1 MSVIARWCT
10 KHRLVTV
17 VVWLAL
23 IIGLGAL
30 TGSAG
35 TKYNDTMS
43 IPASE
48 SSQAMDLLKQ
58 TMPASA
64 GDSDQVVWHT
74 GGGAKVTDADVQ
86 KRMTDA
92 LNQIATSPGVA
103 AVTSPYSGPGGAGQT
118 GRPTQISKDQTTAY
132 ATVNFAQEAH
142 DLLKAEV
149 QHVIDLAQGARGPN
163 LQVELGGQAISQA
176 ERNVGGAADLIGVL
190 AALVVLGLVFRA
202 AGAAVMPILTGVAGV
217 ASGILGTGQLSHL
230 ISISSTAPT
239 LATLVGLGVGIDY
252 ALFIVNRHRKGLMA
266 GMSVEDSVAKALNTS
281 GRAVIFAG
289 GTVVIALLG
298 MFALGLSFL
307 NGMAIGAAVTVSMTV
322 LAAITLLPAMLGFLK
337 LRVLSKKQRRELAA
351 RQAGVGVLV
360 PYTHASRRR
369 AAGVSGPADLDEH
382 GRVREST
389 VFTRWAGRVQARPLG
404 KAVLAIAVMAVVAV
418 PFFSIRLGNSD
429 AGNDPKSTTTR
440 QAYDLLADGFGK
452 GSNGPLLLVAKL
464 GQPVQTPA
472 AGDQQALTKLVD
484 TIKTV
489 PDVAAVSA
497 RPMQPGQAIGVVQVV
512 PVSSPQDQATTGL
525 INNLRH
531 DVIPKAEA
539 GSTLHVMVSGPTAIS
554 NDFSHTLTG
563 KLPLFVAIIVG
574 LGCLLMILAF
584 RSLLVPLIGVAMN
597 LLTMGVAFGSLVAV
611 FQWGWGSE
619 ALGAGGAGPVE
630 AFVPVIVISILFGLS
645 MDYQVFLI
653 SRMHEEWSH
662 SKDNSRSVRV
672 GHGETGQVIVAAG
685 IIMTCVFGAFLF
697 NGQRVIAEFGLAL
710 AAAILLDVLM
720 LRLILVPA
728 LMHRFGRANWWLPKW
743 LDRVLPHVSVEGEP
757 EAVPAAVSGAV
768 RSVVPGARAGDGVS
782 ESGPSDASELTSANH
797 RIQ

>member
-1 MSVIARWCT
+1 MSVIARWC
-10 KHRLVTV
+10 HRRRLVTV
-17 VVWLAL
+17 LAWLAL

-35 TKYNDTMS
+35 TRYNDTLS

-48 SSQAMDLLKQ
+48 SSQALTLLKQ
-58 TMPASA
+58 TLPAQA

-74 GGGAKVTDADVQ
+74 SGGAKVTDPAVQ
-86 KRMTDA
+86 QRMTDA

-103 AVTSPYSGPGGAGQT
+103 GVTSPYSGPRGAV
-118 GRPTQISKDQTTAY
+118 QISKDQTTAY
-132 ATVNFAQEAH
+132 ATINFAQEAH
-142 DLLKAEV
+142 DIPNAEIT
-149 QHVIDLAQGARGPN
+149 HVIDVAQGARSGD

-176 ERNVGGAADLIGVL
+176 DRKVGGAADLIGVV
-190 AALVVLGLVFRA
+190 AALIVLGLVFRA
-202 AGAAVMPILTGVAGV
+202 IGAAVMPILTGVAGV
-217 ASGILGTGQLSHL
+217 ITGILGVGQLSHL
-230 ISISSTAPT
+230 FSISSTAPT

-252 ALFIVNRHRKGLMA
+252 ALFIVNRHRKGLMS
-266 GMSVEDSVAKALNTS
+266 GLSVEDSIAKALNTS
-281 GRAVIFAG
+281 GRAVLFAG

-360 PYTHASRRR
+360 PYARASRRGS
-369 AAGVSGPADLDEH
+369 AGVPGQPD
-382 GRVREST
+382 T
-389 VFTRWAGRVQARPLG
+389 VFSRWAGKVQAKPLG
-404 KAVLAIAVMAVVAV
+404 KAVLALAVMAVVAL
-418 PFFSIRLGNSD
+418 PFLSIRLGNSD

-440 QAYDLLADGFGK
+440 QAYDLLANGFGK
-452 GSNGPLLLVAKL
+452 GSNGPLLLVA
-464 GQPVQTPA
+464 QTPA
-472 AGDQQALTKLVD
+472 PGDQKALTTLVD
-484 TIKTV
+484 QIKTV
-489 PDVAAVSA
+489 PDVASVAA
-497 RPMQPGQAIGVVQVV
+497 KPLQPGQTLGVVQVV
-512 PVSSPQDQATTGL
+512 PVSSPQDKATSDL
-525 INNLRH
+525 INQLRH

-539 GSTLHVMVSGPTAIS
+539 GTTLHVMVSGPTAIS
-554 NDFSHTLTG
+554 NDFSHTLTS

-574 LGCLLMILAF
+574 LGCVLMMLAF
-584 RSLLVPLIGVAMN
+584 RSVLVPLIGVAMN
-597 LLTMGVAFGSLVAV
+597 LLTIGVAFGSLVAV

-662 SKDNSRSVRV
+662 SKDNSRAVRI
-672 GHGETGQVIVAAG
+672 GHSETGQVIVAAG
-685 IIMTCVFGAFLF
+685 VIMTCVFGAFLF
-697 NGQRVIAEFGLAL
+697 NGERVIAEFGLAL
-710 AAAILLDVLM
+710 AVAILLDVLM

-743 LDRVLPHVSVEGEP
+743 LDKLLPHVSVEGEP
-757 EAVPAAVSGAV
+757 DPAPAAEAAGGPYDQPELAGA
-768 RSVVPGARAGDGVS
+768 
-782 ESGPSDASELTSANH
+782 GPHIS
-797 RIQ
+797 

>member
-1 MSVIARWCT
+1 MSVIARWCH
-10 KHRLVTV
+10 KRRLVTV
-17 VVWLAL
+17 LVWLAL

-58 TMPASA
+58 AMPASA
-64 GDSDQVVWHT
+64 GDTDQVVWHT
-74 GGGAKVTDADVQ
+74 SGGAKVTDADIQ

-103 AVTSPYSGPGGAGQT
+103 GVTSPYSGPRGA
-118 GRPTQISKDQTTAY
+118 TQISKDQTTAY

-142 DLLKAEV
+142 DIPNA
-149 QHVIDLAQGARGPN
+149 QITHVIDVAQGARAGN

-176 ERNVGGAADLIGVL
+176 DRKVGGAADLIGVV
-190 AALVVLGLVFRA
+190 AALIVLGLVFRA
-202 AGAAVMPILTGVAGV
+202 FGAAVMPILTGVAGV
-217 ASGILGTGQLSHL
+217 ITGIMGTGQLSHL
-230 ISISSTAPT
+230 FSISSTAPT

-252 ALFIVNRHRKGLMA
+252 ALFIVNRHRKGLMS
-266 GMSVEDSVAKALNTS
+266 GLSVEDSVAKALNTS

-360 PYTHASRRR
+360 PYQHSSRRR
-369 AAGVSGPADLDEH
+369 ASGVPGQPE
-382 GRVREST
+382 T
-389 VFTRWAGRVQARPLG
+389 VFTRWAAKVQARPLG

-452 GSNGPLLLVAKL
+452 GFNGPLTLVA
-464 GQPVQTPA
+464 QTPG
-472 AGDQQALTKLVD
+472 AGDQQALSKLVD
-484 TIKTV
+484 RIKTV
-489 PDVAAVSA
+489 PDVAAVAA
-497 RPMQPGQAIGVVQVV
+497 RPTQPGQTLAVVQVV
-512 PVSSPQDQATTGL
+512 PVSSPQDKATTDL
-525 INNLRH
+525 IDTLRH
-531 DVIPKAEA
+531 DVIPPAEA
-539 GSTLHVMVSGPTAIS
+539 GTTLHVMVSGPTAIS
-554 NDFSHTLTG
+554 NDFSHTLTS

-574 LGCLLMILAF
+574 LGCVLMMLAF

-697 NGQRVIAEFGLAL
+697 NGQRVIAEFGMAL
-710 AAAILLDVLM
+710 AVAILLDVLM
-720 LRLILVPA
+720 LRLVLVPA

-743 LDRVLPHVSVEGEP
+743 LDKVLPHMSVEGEP
-757 EAVPAAVSGAV
+757 DPVAGSGPAA
-768 RSVVPGARAGDGVS
+768 DGPHD
-782 ESGPSDASELTSANH
+782 EPELAYANQ

>member
-1 MSVIARWCT
+1 MSVIARWCH
-10 KHRLVTV
+10 KRRLVTV
-17 VVWLAL
+17 LVWLAL

-48 SSQAMDLLKQ
+48 SSQALDLLKQ
-58 TMPASA
+58 SLPASA
-64 GDSDQVVWHT
+64 GDTDQVVWHT
-74 GGGAKVTDADVQ
+74 SGGAKVTDADVQ

-103 AVTSPYSGPGGAGQT
+103 GVTSPYSGASGAVQT
-118 GRPTQISKDQTTAY
+118 AKQTQISKDQTTAY
-132 ATVNFAQEAH
+132 ATVNFSQEAH
-142 DLLKAEV
+142 DIPNA
-149 QHVIDLAQGARGPN
+149 QITHVIDVAQSARGGN

-176 ERNVGGAADLIGVL
+176 DRKVGGAADLIGVV
-190 AALVVLGLVFRA
+190 AALIVLGLVFRA
-202 AGAAVMPILTGVAGV
+202 FGAAVMPILTGVAGV
-217 ASGILGTGQLSHL
+217 ITGIMGTGQLSHL
-230 ISISSTAPT
+230 FSISSTAPT

-266 GMSVEDSVAKALNTS
+266 GLSVEDSVAKALNTS

-360 PYTHASRRR
+360 PYARASRRR
-369 AAGVSGPADLDEH
+369 PSSGTP
-382 GRVREST
+382 GQPES
-389 VFTRWAGRVQARPLG
+389 VFTRWAGKVQARPLG
-404 KAVLAIAVMAVVAV
+404 KGLLAIAVMAVVAV

-452 GSNGPLLLVAKL
+452 GFNGPLTLVA
-464 GQPVQTPA
+464 QTPA
-472 AGDQQALTKLVD
+472 AGDQQALSKLVD
-484 TIKTV
+484 RIKTV
-489 PDVAAVSA
+489 PDVAAVA
-497 RPMQPGQAIGVVQVV
+497 AKPMQPGQKLGVVQVV
-512 PVSSPQDQATTGL
+512 PVSSPQDKATTDL
-525 INNLRH
+525 IDNLRH
-531 DVIPKAEA
+531 DVIPQAEA
-539 GSTLHVMVSGPTAIS
+539 GTTLHVMVSGSTAIS
-554 NDFSHTLTG
+554 NDFSHTLTS

-574 LGCLLMILAF
+574 LGCVLMMLAF

-662 SKDNSRSVRV
+662 SKDNSRAVRV

-685 IIMTCVFGAFLF
+685 VIMTCVFGAFLF
-697 NGQRVIAEFGLAL
+697 NGERVIAEFGLAL

-728 LMHRFGRANWWLPKW
+728 LMHRFGRANWWLPNW
-743 LDRVLPHVSVEGEP
+743 LDKVLPHMSVEGEP
-757 EAVPAAVSGAV
+757 DPAAGA
-768 RSVVPGARAGDGVS
+768 
-782 ESGPSDASELTSANH
+782 GPATGGPHDEPELAYANQRLH
-797 RIQ
+797 

>member
-1 MSVIARWCT
+1 MSVIARWCN

-17 VVWLAL
+17 LVWLAL
-23 IIGLGAL
+23 IVGLGAL
-30 TGSAG
+30 TSSAG

-48 SSQAMDLLKQ
+48 SSQALDLLKQ
-58 TMPASA
+58 SLPASA

-74 GGGAKVTDADVQ
+74 VGGAKVTDPAVQ
-86 KRMTDA
+86 QRMTDT
-92 LNQIATSPGVA
+92 LNQIAASPGVA
-103 AVTSPYSGPGGAGQT
+103 AVTSPYSGPRGA
-118 GRPTQISKDQTTAY
+118 TQISKDGTTAY
-132 ATVNFAQEAH
+132 ATINFTQQAH
-142 DLLKAEV
+142 DIPKAQT
-149 QHVIDLAQGARGPN
+149 QHVIDVAQRARSGN
-163 LQVELGGQAISQA
+163 LQVELGGQAITEA
-176 ERNVGGAADLIGVL
+176 EQKIGGAADLIGVV
-190 AALVVLGLVFRA
+190 AALIVLGLVFRCF
-202 AGAAVMPILTGVAGV
+202 GAAVMPILTGVAGV
-217 ASGILGTGQLSHL
+217 VTGITGTGQLSHL
-230 ISISSTAPT
+230 IAISSTAPT

-266 GMSVEDSVAKALNTS
+266 GLSVEDSVAKALNTS

-360 PYTHASRRR
+360 PYAQASGRRGSK
-369 AAGVSGPADLDEH
+369 AGSGTPGHPETA
-382 GRVREST
+382 
-389 VFTRWAGRVQARPLG
+389 FTRWAGKVEARPLG
-404 KAVLAIAVMAVVAV
+404 KALLAIGVMALVAV

-452 GSNGPLLLVAKL
+452 GFNGPLTLVA
-464 GQPVQTPA
+464 QTPA
-472 AGDQQALTKLVD
+472 GGDQQALTTLVN

-489 PDVAAVSA
+489 PDVADVSA
-497 RPMQPGQAIGVVQVV
+497 RPMQPGQTLGVVQVV
-512 PVSSPQDQATTGL
+512 PVSSPQDKATTDL
-525 INNLRH
+525 IDNLRH
-531 DVIPKAEA
+531 DVIPKAET
-539 GSTLHVMVSGPTAIS
+539 GTTLHVMVSGPTAIS
-554 NDFSHTLTG
+554 NDFSHTLTS

-619 ALGAGGAGPVE
+619 ALGAGGSGPVE

-662 SKDNSRSVRV
+662 SADNHRSVRV

-685 IIMTCVFGAFLF
+685 VIMTCVFGAFLF
-697 NGQRVIAEFGLAL
+697 NGQRVIAEFGMALAL
-710 AAAILLDVLM
+710 AILLDVLM

-728 LMHRFGRANWWLPKW
+728 LMHRFGRANWWLPSW
-743 LDRVLPHVSVEGEP
+743 LDKVLPHMSVEGEP
-757 EAVPAAVSGAV
+757 EPVPGAVPAQG
-768 RSVVPGARAGDGVS
+768 
-782 ESGPSDASELTSANH
+782 GPHDEHELASANH
-797 RIQ
+797 RIP

>member
-1 MSVIARWCT
+1 MLEQGRGALMSVIARWCH
-10 KHRLVTV
+10 KHRIATV

-23 IIGLGAL
+23 IVGLGAL

-48 SSQAMDLLKQ
+48 SSRAMDLLKQ
-58 TMPASA
+58 AMPASA
-64 GDSDQVVWHT
+64 GDTDQVVWHT
-74 GGGAKVTDADVQ
+74 TGGVKVTDADVR
-86 KRMTDA
+86 KRMTDT
-92 LNQIATSPGVA
+92 LDQIAAAPGVA
-103 AVTSPYSGPGGAGQT
+103 GVTSPYSGSSGGRQ
-118 GRPTQISKDQTTAY
+118 TQISKDQSTAF
-132 ATVNFAQEAH
+132 ATVNFAQQAH
-142 DLLKAEV
+142 DLPKAEV
-149 QHVIDLAQGARGPN
+149 QHVIDLAQGARGEN
-163 LQVELGGQAISQA
+163 LRVELGGQAVSQA
-176 ERNVGGAADLIGVL
+176 ERQVGGAADLIGVV
-190 AALVVLGLVFRA
+190 AALIVLGLVFRA

-217 ASGILGTGQLSHL
+217 VSGILGTGQLSHL
-230 ISISSTAPT
+230 IPISSTAPT

-266 GMSVEDSVAKALNTS
+266 GLSVEDSVAKALNTS

-337 LRVLSKKQRRELAA
+337 LRVLSRKQRRELAA

-360 PYTHASRRR
+360 PYARAGKSR
-369 AAGVSGPADLDEH
+369 EN
-382 GRVREST
+382 T

-418 PFFSIRLGNSD
+418 PFFAIRLGNSD

-440 QAYDLLADGFGK
+440 QAYDLLAEGFGK
-452 GSNGPLLLVAKL
+452 GFNGPLMLVA
-464 GQPVQTPA
+464 QTPA
-472 AGDQQALTKLVD
+472 AGDQQALTRLVD
-484 TIKTV
+484 EVRTL
-489 PDVAAVSA
+489 PGVAAVQA
-497 RPMQPGQAIGVVQVV
+497 RPEQAGQAIGVVQVI
-512 PVSSPQDQATTGL
+512 PAASPQDKATTDL
-525 INNLRH
+525 IDRLRH
-531 DVIPKAEA
+531 DVIPPAEA
-539 GSTLHVMVSGPTAIS
+539 GTTLHVMVSGPTAIS
-554 NDFSHTLTG
+554 DDFSHTLTG

-662 SKDNSRSVRV
+662 SKDNSRAVRV
-672 GHGETGQVIVAAG
+672 GHAETGQVIVAAG
-685 IIMTCVFGAFLF
+685 VIMTCVFGAFLF

-710 AAAILLDVLM
+710 AVAILLDVLM
-720 LRLILVPA
+720 LRLVLVPA

-743 LDRVLPHVSVEGEP
+743 LDKVLPHMSVEGEP
-757 EAVPAAVSGAV
+757 DD
-768 RSVVPGARAGDGVS
+768 VPGAGSSAAGS
-782 ESGPSDASELTSANH
+782 PGPGFGPHDEPELASANH

>member
-23 IIGLGAL
+23 IVGLGAL

-48 SSQAMDLLKQ
+48 SSQAMDLLRQ

-64 GDSDQVVWHT
+64 GDTDQVVWHT
-74 GGGAKVTDADVQ
+74 SGGAKVTDAAVQ
-86 KRMTDA
+86 QRMTGA
-92 LNQIATSPGVA
+92 LKQIATSPGIA
-103 AVTSPYSGPGGAGQT
+103 SVTSPYDGARGA
-118 GRPTQISKDQTTAY
+118 TQISKDQTTEY
-132 ATVNFAQEAH
+132 ATVTFTQEAH
-142 DLLKAEV
+142 DIPKAEA
-149 QHVIDLAQGARGPN
+149 QHVIDVAQAARSGN

-176 ERNVGGAADLIGVL
+176 EREISGAADLIGVV
-190 AALVVLGLVFRA
+190 AALLVLGLVFRA
-202 AGAAVMPILTGVAGV
+202 VGAALMPILTGVAGV
-217 ASGILGTGQLSHL
+217 VTGILGTGQLSHL

-252 ALFIVNRHRKGLMA
+252 ALFIVNRHRKGLMS
-266 GMSVEDSVAKALNTS
+266 GLSVEDSIAKALNTS

-360 PYTHASRRR
+360 PYAHASRGR
-369 AAGVSGPADLDEH
+369 ASGVPGHPE
-382 GRVREST
+382 T
-389 VFTRWAGRVQARPLG
+389 VFTRWAGKVQARPLG
-404 KAVLAIAVMAVVAV
+404 KAVLAIAVMAIVAV
-418 PFFSIRLGNSD
+418 PFLSIRLGNSD
-429 AGNDPKSTTTR
+429 AGNDAKSTTTR
-440 QAYDLLADGFGK
+440 QAYDLLAEGFGK
-452 GSNGPLLLVAKL
+452 GFNGPLMLVA
-464 GQPVQTPA
+464 QTPA
-472 AGDQQALTKLVD
+472 AGDQQALTALVD
-484 TIKTV
+484 RIKTV
-489 PDVAAVSA
+489 PDVAAVAA
-497 RPMQPGQAIGVVQVV
+497 RPMEAGQKIGVVQVV
-512 PVSSPQDQATTGL
+512 PVSSPQDAATTDL
-525 INNLRH
+525 IDHLRH
-531 DVIPKAEA
+531 DVIPQAEA
-539 GSTLHVMVSGPTAIS
+539 GTTLHVMVSGTTAIS
-554 NDFSHTLTG
+554 DDFSDTLTS

-685 IIMTCVFGAFLF
+685 VIMTCVFGAFLF
-697 NGQRVIAEFGLAL
+697 NGQRVIAEFGMAL
-710 AAAILLDVLM
+710 AVAILLDVLM

-728 LMHRFGRANWWLPKW
+728 LMHRFGRANWWLPAW

-757 EAVPAAVSGAV
+757 EP
-768 RSVVPGARAGDGVS
+768 VPG
-782 ESGPSDASELTSANH
+782 SGLDRPGPRDEPELAAANH
-797 RIQ
+797 HIQ

>member
-1 MSVIARWCT
+1 MSAIARWCHR
-10 KHRLVTV
+10 HRLLTV

-23 IIGLGAL
+23 IVGLGAL

-58 TMPASA
+58 SMPASA

-74 GGGAKVTDADVQ
+74 TGGAKVTDPDVQ
-86 KRMTDA
+86 QSMTGA
-92 LNQIATSPGVA
+92 LNQIAASPGVA
-103 AVTSPYSGPGGAGQT
+103 GVTSPYTGPRGA
-118 GRPTQISKDQTTAY
+118 TQISKDGTTAF
-132 ATVNFAQEAH
+132 ATVNFAQQAH
-142 DLLKAEV
+142 DIPNAQIV
-149 QHVIDLAQGARGPN
+149 HVIDVAQGARN
-163 LQVELGGQAISQA
+163 SHLQVELGGQAISQA
-176 ERNVGGAADLIGVL
+176 DRKIGGAADLIGVI
-190 AALVVLGLVFRA
+190 AALIVLGLVFRA
-202 AGAAVMPILTGVAGV
+202 VGAAVMPILTGVAGV
-217 ASGILGTGQLSHL
+217 VTGITGTGQLSHL

-252 ALFIVNRHRKGLMA
+252 ALFIVNRHRKGLIS
-266 GMSVEDSVAKALNTS
+266 GLSVEESIAKALNTS
-281 GRAVIFAG
+281 GRAVLFAG

-298 MFALGLSFL
+298 MFALGLGFL
-307 NGMAIGAAVTVSMTV
+307 DGMAIGAAVTVSMTV

-351 RQAGVGVLV
+351 RQAGVSVLV
-360 PYTHASRRR
+360 PYAHAARRR
-369 AAGVSGPADLDEH
+369 SAGP
-382 GRVREST
+382 GRERGT
-389 VFTRWAGRVQARPLG
+389 AFTRWATRVQARPLG
-404 KAVLAIAVMAVVAV
+404 KALLAIAVMAVVAI

-452 GSNGPLLLVAKL
+452 GFNGPLMLVA
-464 GQPVQTPA
+464 QTPA
-472 AGDQQALTKLVD
+472 AGDQQALTTLVD
-484 TIKTV
+484 QIKTV
-489 PDVAAVSA
+489 PGVAAVQA
-497 RPMQPGQAIGVVQVV
+497 RPEQPGQALGVVQVI
-512 PVSSPQDQATTGL
+512 PTTSPQDQGTTDL
-525 INNLRH
+525 IDTLRH

-539 GSTLHVMVSGPTAIS
+539 GTTLHVMVSGPTAIS

-574 LGCLLMILAF
+574 LGCVLMMLAF

-597 LLTMGVAFGSLVAV
+597 LLTMGVAFGALVAV

-619 ALGAGGAGPVE
+619 TLGAGGAGPVE

-662 SKDNSRSVRV
+662 SKDNSRSVRI

-685 IIMTCVFGAFLF
+685 VIMTCVFGAFLF
-697 NGQRVIAEFGLAL
+697 NGERVIAEFGLAL
-710 AAAILLDVLM
+710 AVAILLDVLM

-743 LDRVLPHVSVEGEP
+743 LDKVLPHMSVEGEP
-757 EAVPAAVSGAV
+757 EPVAGGVVIGGQRSG
-768 RSVVPGARAGDGVS
+768 SQYGPHDGPYD
-782 ESGPSDASELTSANH
+782 EPELASSNP

>member
-1 MSVIARWCT
+1 MSVIARWC
-10 KHRLVTV
+10 HRRRLVTV
-17 VVWLAL
+17 LAWLAL

-58 TMPASA
+58 AMPASA
-64 GDSDQVVWHT
+64 GDSDTIVWHT
-74 GGGAKVTDADVQ
+74 SGGAKVTDPDVQ
-86 KRMTDA
+86 QRMTDV
-92 LNQIATSPGVA
+92 LNQVTASPGVA
-103 AVTSPYSGPGGAGQT
+103 GVTGPYAGPRGAL
-118 GRPTQISKDQTTAY
+118 QISKDQTIAY
-132 ATVNFAQEAH
+132 ATVNFAQQAH
-142 DLLKAEV
+142 NIPDAQVK
-149 QHVIDLAQGARGPN
+149 HVIDVAQAAKGDH
-163 LQVELGGQAISQA
+163 LQVELGGQAVSQA
-176 ERNVGGAADLIGVL
+176 ERKVGGAADLIGVL

-202 AGAAVMPILTGVAGV
+202 TGAALMPILTGIAGV
-217 ASGILGTGQLSHL
+217 VSGILGTGQLSHL

-252 ALFIVNRHRKGLMA
+252 ALFIVNRHRKGLMS
-266 GMSVEDSVAKALNTS
+266 GLSVEESVAKALNTS

-360 PYTHASRRR
+360 PYAQASRRR
-369 AAGVSGPADLDEH
+369 TSRGAD
-382 GRVREST
+382 GTPGT
-389 VFTRWAGRVQARPLG
+389 VFTRWASQVEAKPLG
-404 KAVLAIAVMAVVAV
+404 KAVLAIAIMAVVAV
-418 PFFSIRLGNSD
+418 PFFSIRLGSSD
-429 AGNDPKSTTTR
+429 AGNDPGSSTTR

-452 GSNGPLLLVAKL
+452 GFNGPLLLVA
-464 GQPVQTPA
+464 QTPA
-472 AGDQQALTKLVD
+472 AGDQQALTKLVEE
-484 TIKTV
+484 IKTV
-489 PDVAAVSA
+489 PGVAAVQA
-497 RPMQPGQAIGVVQVV
+497 RPEQPGQTIGVIQVV
-512 PVSSPQDQATTGL
+512 PTTSPQDQGTTDL
-525 INNLRH
+525 ITKLRH
-531 DVIPKAEA
+531 DVIPPAEA
-539 GSTLHVMVSGPTAIS
+539 GTTLHVMVGGSTAITD
-554 NDFSHTLTG
+554 DFNTTLIG

-574 LGCLLMILAF
+574 LGCVLMILAF

-630 AFVPVIVISILFGLS
+630 SFVPVLVIGILFGLS

-662 SKDNSRSVRV
+662 SKDNSRSVRI
-672 GHGETGQVIVAAG
+672 GHGETGQVILAAA
-685 IIMTCVFGAFLF
+685 IIMSCVFGAFLL
-697 NGQRVIAEFGLAL
+697 NGERMIAEFGVAL
-710 AAAILLDVLM
+710 AVAILLDVLM
-720 LRLILVPA
+720 LRLVLVPA

-743 LDRVLPHVSVEGEP
+743 RDKVLPHMSVEGEP
-757 EAVPAAVSGAV
+757 EPAA
-768 RSVVPGARAGDGVS
+768 PAGGPN
-782 ESGPSDASELTSANH
+782 EAGGPSDQPELAYANH

>member
-1 MSVIARWCT
+1 MSVIARWCHQ
-10 KHRLVTV
+10 HRLVTV
-17 VVWLAL
+17 LVWLAL
-23 IIGLGAL
+23 IVGLGAL
-30 TGSAG
+30 TSSAG

-48 SSQAMDLLKQ
+48 SSQALDLLKQ
-58 TMPASA
+58 SMPASA

-74 GGGAKVTDADVQ
+74 TGGAKVTDADVQ
-86 KRMTDA
+86 KRMTDT

-103 AVTSPYSGPGGAGQT
+103 AVTSPYSGPRGAV
-118 GRPTQISKDQTTAY
+118 QISKDQTTAY
-132 ATVNFAQEAH
+132 ATVNFTQQAH
-142 DLLKAEV
+142 DIPTA
-149 QHVIDLAQGARGPN
+149 QITHVIDVAQGARSGN
-163 LQVELGGQAISQA
+163 LQVDLGGQAISQA
-176 ERNVGGAADLIGVL
+176 DRKVGGAADLIGVV
-190 AALVVLGLVFRA
+190 AALIVLGLVFRSF
-202 AGAAVMPILTGVAGV
+202 GAAVMPILTGVAGV
-217 ASGILGTGQLSHL
+217 VTGITGTGQLSHL
-230 ISISSTAPT
+230 IAISSTAPT

-252 ALFIVNRHRKGLMA
+252 ALFIVNRHRKGLMS
-266 GMSVEDSVAKALNTS
+266 GLSVQDSIAKALNTS

-360 PYTHASRRR
+360 PYAHASRRR
-369 AAGVSGPADLDEH
+369 GSGSGSGTPGHPETA
-382 GRVREST
+382 
-389 VFTRWAGRVQARPLG
+389 FTRWAAKVEARPLG
-404 KAVLAIAVMAVVAV
+404 KALLAIAVMAVVAV
-418 PFFSIRLGNSD
+418 PFFSINLGNSD

-452 GSNGPLLLVAKL
+452 GFNGPLTLVA
-464 GQPVQTPA
+464 QTPA
-472 AGDQQALTKLVD
+472 AGDQQALTTLVN

-497 RPMQPGQAIGVVQVV
+497 RPMQPGQTLGVVQVV
-512 PVSSPQDQATTGL
+512 PVSSPQDKATTDL
-525 INNLRH
+525 IDNLRH
-531 DVIPKAEA
+531 DVIPKAET
-539 GSTLHVMVSGPTAIS
+539 GTTLHVMVSGPTAIS
-554 NDFSHTLTG
+554 NDFSHTLTS

-574 LGCLLMILAF
+574 LGCLLMMLAF

-662 SKDNSRSVRV
+662 SADNHRSVRV

-697 NGQRVIAEFGLAL
+697 NGERVIAEFGMALAL
-710 AAAILLDVLM
+710 AILLDVLM

-743 LDRVLPHVSVEGEP
+743 LDKVLPHMSVEGEP
-757 EAVPAAVSGAV
+757 EP
-768 RSVVPGARAGDGVS
+768 VPGAVAAPG
-782 ESGPSDASELTSANH
+782 GPHDEPELAYANH
-797 RIQ
+797 RIP

>member
-58 TMPASA
+58 AMPASA

-86 KRMTDA
+86 KRMTDT
-92 LNQIATSPGVA
+92 LNQISAAPGVA
-103 AVTSPYSGPGGAGQT
+103 AVTSPYNGPSGAGQIAKQ
-118 GRPTQISKDQTTAY
+118 TQISKDQTTAY
-132 ATVNFAQEAH
+132 ATVNFTQEAH
-142 DLLKAEV
+142 DLPKAEI
-149 QHVIDLAQGARGPN
+149 QHVIDVARSARGPN
-163 LQVELGGQAISQA
+163 LQVELGGQAISEAQ
-176 ERNVGGAADLIGVL
+176 RNVGGAADLIGVL

-252 ALFIVNRHRKGLMA
+252 ALFIVNRHRKGLMS
-266 GMSVEDSVAKALNTS
+266 GMSIEDSVAKALNTS

-369 AAGVSGPADLDEH
+369 TAGAPGPTDIDEH

-389 VFTRWAGRVQARPLG
+389 AFTRWAGKVQARPLG
-404 KAVLAIAVMAVVAV
+404 KALLAIAVMAVVAV

-429 AGNDPKSTTTR
+429 AGNDPRSTTTR

-452 GSNGPLLLVAKL
+452 GFNGPLLLVA
-464 GQPVQTPA
+464 QTPK
-472 AGDQQALTKLVD
+472 AGDQQALTALVD
-484 TIKTV
+484 KIKTV

-497 RPMQPGQAIGVVQVV
+497 RPTQPGQAIAVVQVV
-512 PVSSPQDQATTGL
+512 PVSSPQDGATTDL
-525 INNLRH
+525 IDNLRH

-539 GSTLHVMVSGPTAIS
+539 GTTLHVMVSGTTAIS
-554 NDFSHTLTG
+554 NDFSHTLTS

-757 EAVPAAVSGAV
+757 EAVPGAPATSGA
-768 RSVVPGARAGDGVS
+768 AG
-782 ESGPSDASELTSANH
+782 SGPYDEPELASANH